1 MEELIEEVIEEVVEA
16 PEEEPV
22 LDPEEIIT
30 EDFGVICK
38 QDGEVTAYGF
48 WQGTRANV
56 QRLEEWA
63 EYGYEK
69 TSDKYVQGY
78 DGKWYVEGTEPE
90 KPAPT
95 AEEVQQARARA
106 YEAEV
111 DPLMSEYT
119 RKKTFNLFEGNEEAE
134 LLAKIEAKVA
144 EIKEANPYPEVVV
157 SEMETVDIVD

>member
-1 MEELIEEVIEEVVEA
+1 MEELIEEVIEEVVET

-48 WQGTRANV
+48 WTGTRANN

-63 EYGYEK
+63 EFGYEK

-78 DGKWYVEGTEPE
+78 DGKWYIEGTEPE

-95 AEEVQQARARA
+95 YEEVKQNRANA
-106 YEAEV
+106 YANEV
-111 DPLMSEYT
+111 DPLMNEYT
-119 RKKTFNLFEGNEEAE
+119 RKKTFNLFEGNEETE
-134 LLAKIEAKVA
+134 LLAEIEAKVA
-144 EIKEANPYPEVVV
+144 EIKENNPYPEVVV